1 MQLSED
7 EYTFYGKVQFTKCD
21 VGDNPVT
28 PAKYGIKSIPDLIFF
43 KQGKIVGR
51 FTGIVGRSK
60 LKKMINDLLQGV

>member
-7 EYTFYGKVQFTKCD
+7 EYTFYGQVQFTKCD

-60 LKKMINDLLQGV
+60 LEKMINDLLQGV